1 MNKMDFFLRDHNL
14 NSTIIYLLL
23 SLGLILFTLCVSVLL
38 GKVADKK
45 DKATEKKNVDNKNE
59 VDAEWLCFVVNHI
72 WKGKLKQYRAYK
84 ILPYFIA
91 FYILMNVVSFISRGR
106 IFSNPFIRIFY
117 DVYWIFLAAF
127 VLDTYYFIKGK
138 KEWLFE
144 QDKQSLT
151 FTDKFVLENKSK
163 IQMVVNSKDD
173 ASLSFL
179 SGKQT
184 VEDGRIVALEEIIK
198 KAPVY
203 SAMHVLP
210 EGFAA
215 IKKGKKWYIEKESD
229 L

>member
-1 MNKMDFFLRDHNL
+1 
-14 NSTIIYLLL
+14 
-23 SLGLILFTLCVSVLL
+23 
-38 GKVADKK
+38 
-45 DKATEKKNVDNKNE
+45 
-59 VDAEWLCFVVNHI
+59 
-72 WKGKLKQYRAYK
+72 
-84 ILPYFIA
+84 
-91 FYILMNVVSFISRGR
+91 MNVVSFISRGR
-106 IFSNPFIRIFY
+106 IFSNPFIRVFY
-117 DVYWIFLAAF
+117 DVYWIVLVAF

-138 KEWLFE
+138 KEWFFK

-210 EGFAA
+210 Q
-215 IKKGKKWYIEKESD
+215 
-229 L
+229 

>member
-14 NSTIIYLLL
+14 NSAIIYLLL
-23 SLGLILFTLCVSVLL
+23 SLGLILFILCVSVLL

-45 DKATEKKNVDNKNE
+45 DKATEKKDVDNKNE
-59 VDAEWLCFVVNHI
+59 VDAEWLCFVVNFI
-72 WKGKLKQYRAYK
+72 WKRNLRQYRAYK
-84 ILPYFIA
+84 ILPYLIA
-91 FYILMNVVSFISRGR
+91 LYVLMNAVSFISTGR
-106 IFSNPFIRIFY
+106 IFSNPFIRCFY
-117 DVYWIFLAAF
+117 GLYWMVLAMF
-127 VLDTYYFIKGK
+127 VLDTYYFVKEK
-138 KEWLFE
+138 KEWPFK
-144 QDKQSLT
+144 QDRQALT

-173 ASLSFL
+173 GSLSFL

-184 VEDGRIVALEEIIK
+184 VEDGKIVALEEIIK

-215 IKKGKKWYIEKESD
+215 IKKGKKWSIEKESD